1 MFIVA
6 FVCCLMIMIEGVS
19 SFTLERNPLNIPR
32 ISHRQVTKCIQI
44 CSHSRLLL
52 SMNNN
57 EGVANGVETVSLDG
71 LGSDHEAVGDRMA
84 KSVAAWLD
92 AEVRKVVMSE
102 HNMNIDC
109 VLNTYMSDYHEIVDA
124 PRNTHQN
131 GHIRQINLHPM

>member
-19 SFTLERNPLNIPR
+19 SFTLERNSLNIPR

-44 CSHSRLLL
+44 CSPSRSLLF
-52 SMNNN
+52 MNSN

-92 AEVRKVVMSE
+92 AEVRKMA
-102 HNMNIDC
+102 I
-109 VLNTYMSDYHEIVDA
+109 
-124 PRNTHQN
+124 
-131 GHIRQINLHPM
+131 